1 MQDYQQRIIETLN
14 ALLAV
19 CNDNVEGLTEAAKQI
34 EAEDFQRPLGDLA
47 EQWRKIAEG
56 LRAEVIY
63 RGGEPVESGTLLG
76 DAQRYYAKLK
86 AALVTNER
94 RVIVDELQQLSARAL
109 SKFDTALQG
118 GSLPPQADS
127 IIQLQRG
134 QVQGAHERILA
145 LRDHVE

>member
-1 MQDYQQRIIETLN
+1 MQDYQRPVIETLN

-19 CNDNVEGLTEAAKQI
+19 CHDNLESLTEATNQI
-34 EAEDFQRPLGDLA
+34 EAEDFQQQLHGLA
-47 EQWRKIAEG
+47 EHWRKIAEG

-63 RGGEPVESGTLLG
+63 RGGKPVESGTVLG

-86 AALVTNER
+86 SALVSNER
-94 RVIVDELQQLSARAL
+94 RVIAEELQQLSARAL
-109 SKFDTALQG
+109 SRFDTALQG
-118 GSLPPQADS
+118 GLPPQADS

-145 LRDHVE
+145 LRDQFE